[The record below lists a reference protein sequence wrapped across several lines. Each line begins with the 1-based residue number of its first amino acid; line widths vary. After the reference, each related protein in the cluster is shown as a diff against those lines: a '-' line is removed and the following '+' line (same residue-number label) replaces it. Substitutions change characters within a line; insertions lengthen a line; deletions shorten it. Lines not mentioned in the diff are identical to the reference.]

1 MIDFVDYT
9 IPAGQSQGPVYENP
23 GMMLC
28 GWRGPASLTGS
39 VISVHLVLKNGISGV
54 PFSAGADVSVTAAAS
69 ISDGSMTV
77 FQISPNEAMIC
88 ASNRFFL
95 KSDSVEAVDRTF
107 TLIVRSGGG

>member
-1 MIDFVDYT
+1 MIDFVNYI

-28 GWRGPASLTGS
+28 GWKGDNPLTGTT
-39 VISVHLVLKNGISGV
+39 ISVHFVLKNGISGI
-54 PFSAGADVSVTAAAS
+54 PFAAGVDRSSTASAS
-69 ISDGSMTV
+69 ISKATMTV
-77 FQISPNEAMIC
+77 FQIQPNEAMIC

-95 KSDSVEAVDRTF
+95 KSSSVETSDRTF

>member
-1 MIDFVDYT
+1 MINFVNYT

-28 GWRGPASLTGS
+28 GWRGASSITGS
-39 VISVHLVLKNGISGV
+39 TISVHFVLKNGISGV
-54 PFSAGADVSVTAAAS
+54 PHSGGSDQSSTSSAS
-69 ISDGSMTV
+69 ISSASMTV
-77 FQISPNEAMIC
+77 FQITPNEAMIC

-95 KSDSVEAVDRTF
+95 KSSSVEAADRTF